1 MRRAAISRRAS
12 TVGLSSFSALS
23 ICASAPLASGRARLA
38 AIITSSKR
46 LSTTSRQSSTVMRA
60 ITLPAAGRAVDS
72 RDRGPGILRDQV
84 PATQASG
91 REIKHLQGVRRRQ
104 SLGSGFS
111 RGLLSSSAPGARGW
125 SRSHKGDERLLPRQ
139 QRLDQLR
146 VALRLDPPAQP
157 AGGEDRAHL
166 VDGGI
171 EVLVDDDVVEL
182 VVVRHLLAGR
192 RQAPGHD
199 GLAILAALAHALV
212 ERLARRRQDEHAD
225 SIGHLLAHLARA
237 LPVDLQQR
245 SEEHTSELQSLM
257 RISYAVFCLK
267 KKKKHTH

>member
-23 ICASAPLASGRARLA
+23 ICASTPLASWRARLA

-84 PATQASG
+84 PAAQASG

-171 EVLVDDDVVEL
+171 EVLVDDDV
-182 VVVRHLLAGR
+182 
-192 RQAPGHD
+192 
-199 GLAILAALAHALV
+199 
-212 ERLARRRQDEHAD
+212 
-225 SIGHLLAHLARA
+225 
-237 LPVDLQQR
+237 R
-245 SEEHTSELQSLM
+245 SEERRVGKECVSTCRSRWWPYLYNNKNTTSTTSELYKDKDEDQ
-257 RISYAVFCLK
+257 R
-267 KKKKHTH
+267 

>member
-1 MRRAAISRRAS
+1 MRISDW
-12 TVGLSSFSALS
+12 SSDV
-23 ICASAPLASGRARLA
+23 C
-38 AIITSSKR
+38 SSD
-46 LSTTSRQSSTVMRA
+46 L
-60 ITLPAAGRAVDS
+60 
-72 RDRGPGILRDQV
+72 
-84 PATQASG
+84 
-91 REIKHLQGVRRRQ
+91 Q

-192 RQAPGHD
+192 RQ
-199 GLAILAALAHALV
+199 
-212 ERLARRRQDEHAD
+212 
-225 SIGHLLAHLARA
+225 
-237 LPVDLQQR
+237 R
-245 SEEHTSELQSLM
+245 SEEHTSELQPLM
-257 RISYAVFCLK
+257 RIPYAVFCLK
-267 KKKKHTH
+267 KKNKIT

>member
-1 MRRAAISRRAS
+1 MYRRPPNLKR
-12 TVGLSSFSALS
+12 TDTL
-23 ICASAPLASGRARLA
+23 CPYPPLVRS
-38 AIITSSKR
+38 
-46 LSTTSRQSSTVMRA
+46 
-60 ITLPAAGRAVDS
+60 GRAVDS

-212 ERLARRRQDEHAD
+212 ARLARRAQEDNP
-225 SIGHLLAHLARA
+225 AR
-237 LPVDLQQR
+237 PR
-245 SEEHTSELQSLM
+245 
-257 RISYAVFCLK
+257 
-267 KKKKHTH
+267 